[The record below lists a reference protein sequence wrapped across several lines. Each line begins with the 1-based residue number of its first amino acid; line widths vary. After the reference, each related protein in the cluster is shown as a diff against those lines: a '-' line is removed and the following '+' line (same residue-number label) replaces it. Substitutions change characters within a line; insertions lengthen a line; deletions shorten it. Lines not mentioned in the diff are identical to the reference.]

1 MLPDV
6 AIGKDVRERERKEEG
21 ERERER
27 ERRENGAGDSR
38 QGPAG
43 LSLDTSA
50 GRKKECERKK
60 EREKEGRRERKGSM
74 DLSSIRE
81 IELCDKHGLG

>member
-6 AIGKDVRERERKEEG
+6 AIGKDVREIERKEER

-27 ERRENGAGDSR
+27 ERRETGAGDSR

-43 LSLDTSA
+43 LSLDTRA
-50 GRKKECERKK
+50 GRKKESERKK
-60 EREKEGRRERKGSM
+60 EREKESKRERRGSM
-74 DLSSIRE
+74 DVSSI
-81 IELCDKHGLG
+81 HGFIVDTKN

>member
-21 ERERER
+21 EREREKR
-27 ERRENGAGDSR
+27 ETGAGDSR

-50 GRKKECERKK
+50 GRKKECDREK